1 MDLHTYQKLITLVRR
16 MMDVDKPVVPI
27 IDAPSHKPDF
37 RPSAVRQPFP
47 RATAESCGIPS
58 SHLENFLHD
67 LDADRSL
74 DMHGITVYR
83 HGRLL
88 CDAAFGA
95 YDRGVWHI
103 TYSECKSITALA
115 IGMLIDEGKL
125 DIKERLIDI
134 FERTGLSKLTH
145 AAITVEDL
153 LTMRSGVAMNESAA
167 VTETE
172 WVRCFFESNVK
183 NPGVDF
189 HYNSIN
195 TYMLSA
201 IVSKKT
207 GQSLVEYLRPRLFV
221 PLGIENYYWE
231 ASPEGITKGGWGL
244 YILPEDLAKIG
255 QLVLNGGVWQGH
267 RLVSEEW
274 VKQSITKQ
282 CETPA
287 QTGNFNYG
295 YQTWVGRQGDSFL
308 FNGMFGQNVI
318 GYPQTGVL
326 IVSNAGNN
334 ELFQQSRFYD
344 LVEDYFSRPFGD
356 PLPEDAAAQDSL
368 RRTCEGLGR
377 RAAYLEQ
384 PTPSRWRRLFHPI
397 STRREQ
403 EELRDRIEELHG
415 RRFALPQEKQTS
427 LGLMPGFMQA
437 VQNCYSGGL
446 RAVSFTAHDGELWC
460 DLKEA
465 DRTHSFAIGFDLP
478 AYTLL
483 DFGQERHCVGV
494 TGTFS
499 HNEDNVPVLKVR
511 LSFLESSHARLIKFF
526 FEEDGL
532 RLKCDEAPGLG
543 CLQLAIANAT
553 EGDNPS
559 RLLQTVLKS
568 KSSDVIAYLLRRAL
582 QPEIFL
588 PEEEQE
594 RR

>member
-16 MMDVDKPVVPI
+16 LMDTDKPVVPI

-37 RPSAVRQPFP
+37 RPEAIRQAFA
-47 RATAESCGIPS
+47 RASAESCGIS
-58 SHLENFLHD
+58 STHIENFLHD

-74 DMHGITVYR
+74 DMHGVNIYR
-83 HGRLL
+83 NGRCL
-88 CDAAFGA
+88 CEATFGA

-115 IGMLIDEGKL
+115 IGMLIDEGLL

-134 FERTGLSKLTH
+134 FERTGLAKLTH
-145 AAITVEDL
+145 AALTVEEL

-172 WVRCFFESNVK
+172 WVRCFFESAVK

-201 IVSKKT
+201 IVTKKT
-207 GQSLVEYLRPRLFV
+207 GQTLAEYLHPRLFE
-221 PLGIENYYWE
+221 PLGIRNYHWE
-231 ASPEGITKGGWGL
+231 ASPEGITKAGWGL
-244 YILPEDLAKIG
+244 YMLPEDLAKIG
-255 QLVLNGGVWQGH
+255 QLVLDGGAWRGH
-267 RLVSEEW
+267 QLVSRDW
-274 VKQSITKQ
+274 VKRSITKQ
-282 CETPA
+282 TETPA

-295 YQTWVGRQGDSFL
+295 YQTWVGRRNDCFL

-318 GYPQTGVL
+318 GYPDTGLL

-334 ELFQQSRFYD
+334 ELFQQSRFYE
-344 LVEDYFSRPFGD
+344 LVEDYFSRPFGAA
-356 PLPEDAAAQDSL
+356 LPEDAAAQDSL
-368 RRTCEGLGR
+368 RRTCEALGR

-384 PTPSRWRRLFHPI
+384 PLPSRWRRLFHPI
-397 STRREQ
+397 SSRREQ
-403 EELRDRIEELHG
+403 EQLRDRIEELHG
-415 RRFALPQEKQTS
+415 RRFVLPEDKQTS
-427 LGLMPGFMQA
+427 VGLMPGFMQA
-437 VQNCYSGGL
+437 VQNCYSTGL
-446 RAVSFTAHDGELWC
+446 RAVSFSRQGDELWC
-460 DLKEA
+460 DFHEE
-465 DRTHSFAIGFDLP
+465 DRVHAFAIGFDLP
-478 AYTLL
+478 SYTVL

-499 HNEDNVPVLKVR
+499 QNEDNVPVLKVR

-532 RLKCDEAPGLG
+532 RLKFDEAPGVD
-543 CLQLAIANAT
+543 CLHLAVSNAT
-553 EGDNPS
+553 EGDNHS

-568 KSSDVIAYLLRRAL
+568 KSSNVIAYLLRRTM

-588 PEEEQE
+588 PEKDQE

>member
-1 MDLHTYQKLITLVRR
+1 MDLHTYQKLITLVKR
-16 MMDVDKPVVPI
+16 MMDGDKPVEPI
-27 IDAPSHKPDF
+27 IDAASGKPDF
-37 RPSAVRQPFP
+37 RPSAVRQKF
-47 RATAESCGIPS
+47 ASASAESCGIPS
-58 SHLENFLHD
+58 AHIENFLHD

-74 DMHGITVYR
+74 DMHGVSIYR
-83 HGRLL
+83 HGRRI

-115 IGMLIDEGKL
+115 IGMLVDEGLL
-125 DIKERLIDI
+125 DLHERLIDI

-172 WVRCFFESNVK
+172 WVRCFFESAVK
-183 NPGVDF
+183 NPGGEF

-201 IVSKKT
+201 IVTQKT
-207 GQSLVEYLRPRLFV
+207 GQSLVEYLHPRLFE
-221 PLGIENYYWE
+221 PLGITNYYWE
-231 ASPEGITKGGWGL
+231 ASPEGITKAGWGL

-255 QLVLNGGVWQGH
+255 QLVLDGGAWRGH
-267 RLVSEEW
+267 QLVSRDW
-274 VKQSITKQ
+274 IGQMTARQVK
-282 CETPA
+282 TPA
-287 QTGNFNYG
+287 HTGRFDYG
-295 YQTWVGRQGDSFL
+295 YQTWVGENEDSFL

-318 GYPQTGVL
+318 GYPATGLL

-344 LVEDYFSRPFGD
+344 LVEDYFSRPFGAA
-356 PLPEDAAAQDSL
+356 LPEDWAAQDSL
-368 RRTCEGLGR
+368 RRTCETLGR

-403 EELRDRIEELHG
+403 EQLRERIEELNG
-415 RRFALPQEKQTS
+415 RRFVLPADKQNA

-437 VQNCYSGGL
+437 IQNNYSGGL
-446 RAVSFTAHDGELWC
+446 RALSFAAHGDELWC
-460 DLKEA
+460 DLREA
-465 DRTHSFAIGFDLP
+465 DRVHSFAIGFDIP
-478 AYTLL
+478 AYTVL

-494 TGTFS
+494 TGAFS
-499 HNEDNVPVLKVR
+499 QNEDNVPVLKVR
-511 LSFLESSHARLIKFF
+511 FSFLETAHARTVKFF

-532 RLKCDEAPGLG
+532 RLKFDEAPGVGL
-543 CLQLAIANAT
+543 LHTAVSTAT

-568 KSSDVIAYLLRRAL
+568 KSSDVIAYLLRRTM

-588 PEEEQE
+588 PEQ
-594 RR
+594 